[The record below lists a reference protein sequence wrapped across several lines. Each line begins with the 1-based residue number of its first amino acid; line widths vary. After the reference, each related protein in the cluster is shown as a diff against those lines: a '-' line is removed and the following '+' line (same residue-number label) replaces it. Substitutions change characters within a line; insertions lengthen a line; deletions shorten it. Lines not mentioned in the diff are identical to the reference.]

1 MLIVLLLEQ
10 LGADLE
16 VSPILLF
23 PLPQNDVVT
32 CIAGYFRLVEET
44 THNSDAFGWQIGFV
58 RDCTESISLGSS
70 LPESDLYPEPS
81 LFPGAGTGAMMDF
94 VTRYTGLYRI
104 LSESLDTVD
113 PTERILT
120 YSRAL
125 SEDPTSSETLLR
137 QMTQYRSPS
146 DTLTSS
152 HDALVI
158 LSNKP
163 RSLVEALVTVDQ
175 ITSEQLLQAIMGY
188 IWVDSTG
195 NVIADLPDWGYVLV
209 EDPVAGN
216 TMNHTAIP
224 LTTLDVTRQ
233 K

>member
-1 MLIVLLLEQ
+1 
-10 LGADLE
+10 
-16 VSPILLF
+16 
-23 PLPQNDVVT
+23 
-32 CIAGYFRLVEET
+32 
-44 THNSDAFGWQIGFV
+44 
-58 RDCTESISLGSS
+58 
-70 LPESDLYPEPS
+70 
-81 LFPGAGTGAMMDF
+81 MMDF
-94 VTRYTGLYRI
+94 VIRYTGLYRI

-120 YSRAL
+120 YNRAS
-125 SEDPTSSETLLR
+125 SEDPTSSEILLR

-175 ITSEQLLQAIMGY
+175 STSEQLLQAIMGY